1 MPRIKLLVL
10 KINVRKE
17 QMDKMLENQKAI
29 ITLLKKLAPK
39 EDGNTSS
46 ENKLKINIFP
56 DNNLTNSC
64 A

>member
-1 MPRIKLLVL
+1 
-10 KINVRKE
+10 
-17 QMDKMLENQKAI
+17 MLENQKAI

-64 A
+64 TRHV